1 MRHLLFI
8 NIMKRG
14 FSVEN
19 KSVKKVSFAD
29 HVNVGYVR
37 DQYVT
42 AAIIQ
47 LFDR

>member
-19 KSVKKVSFAD
+19 KSVKKVSFAV
-29 HVNVGYVR
+29 HVNVGVVS
-37 DQYVT
+37 DESVT
-42 AAIIQ
+42 AASME
-47 LFDR
+47 LCDS